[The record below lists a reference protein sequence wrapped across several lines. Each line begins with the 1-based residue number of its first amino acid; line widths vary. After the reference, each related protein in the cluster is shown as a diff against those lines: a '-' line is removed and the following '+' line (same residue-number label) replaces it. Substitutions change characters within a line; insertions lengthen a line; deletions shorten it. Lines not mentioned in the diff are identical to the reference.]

1 MAPPV
6 PDSRSG
12 CRRGGTLAAA
22 APGDG
27 GFHALPKPPGGVLEV
42 AACVELEDRV
52 DALVPQVFRHGPQIV
67 FDGGEAWIFRLP
79 FAVADGAVEKAPRRG
94 HGPC

>member
-1 MAPPV
+1 M
-6 PDSRSG
+6 
-12 CRRGGTLAAA
+12 
-22 APGDG
+22 
-27 GFHALPKPPGGVLEV
+27 

-67 FDGGEAWIFRLP
+67 FDGGEAWIFRFP

-94 HGPC
+94 HGPR